1 MPFML
6 QSSEGDLVHIRAL
19 GRITSSQSTGDQ
31 GPLPSL
37 TGPAGYAGKALISLE
52 QVDFID
58 SAGIGWLLAS
68 HKRFKQ
74 GGGILVIY
82 SVPEQIMLT
91 LKLLRLTSILNIAED
106 EMAALAMADAHTP
119 R

>member
-1 MPFML
+1 
-6 QSSEGDLVHIRAL
+6 
-19 GRITSSQSTGDQ
+19 
-31 GPLPSL
+31 
-37 TGPAGYAGKALISLE
+37 
-52 QVDFID
+52 
-58 SAGIGWLLAS
+58 
-68 HKRFKQ
+68 
-74 GGGILVIY
+74 VIY